1 MSIFTISIHSRKPVY
16 SCVYQRVCISKY
28 TALYCILYFRADGRP
43 LTVWDF
49 ERSLLSD
56 SQSPSSAQSGSS
68 RPTATASTGTGT
80 GLSWPL
86 LERSAFEWA
95 ELSLDDGLVLSSASP
110 HHTASK
116 AHAGGGVRSA
126 WPETRSCFSLICF
139 LLCFQYKS
147 CTLLTLYKDCELEE

>member
-1 MSIFTISIHSRKPVY
+1 MSIFTISIHSRKPD
-16 SCVYQRVCISKY
+16 SCVSQRVCNGKY

-56 SQSPSSAQSGSS
+56 SQSPSSAQGGSS
-68 RPTATASTGTGT
+68 RPTATASTGAGTGT

-126 WPETRSCFSLICF
+126 WPETRSCFSLNCS
-139 LLCFQYKS
+139 LLCLQYKS
-147 CTLLTLYKDCELEE
+147 CTVF